1 MTNPSPRSCQ
11 LLSHLPFLP
20 SPPLLFP
27 PSDFPS
33 TLPPPPCDVFPVPS
47 LVGSVHVDSSLSLQT
62 RDSISAGVPSH
73 LPNPPHHSLEWRKA
87 AKRPRTNSFVTKN
100 SQVLKMRGMQLVN
113 TITETF
119 LLSLLYSYIYVCIY
133 VCMYVLYVLEGDWLI
148 ACSIIAPS
156 HPLYKIESFTFVS
169 SPSLVMIVMIPF
181 LDAAEELADQVSQLV
196 LDPRDRTVET
206 RVQTKCSLPK
216 IPSSHTHRPSI
227 LTYNTGKSRTNC
239 KSLPILLEEGS
250 LLCMMMKLLYLLLQ
264 LLLSHCHQL

>member
-133 VCMYVLYVLEGDWLI
+133 VCMYVLYVCMYWKVIGLLHAVLLPLLI
-148 ACSIIAPS
+148 LCIR
-156 HPLYKIESFTFVS
+156 LKVS
-169 SPSLVMIVMIPF
+169 L
-181 LDAAEELADQVSQLV
+181 L
-196 LDPRDRTVET
+196 
-206 RVQTKCSLPK
+206 SLP
-216 IPSSHTHRPSI
+216 
-227 LTYNTGKSRTNC
+227 
-239 KSLPILLEEGS
+239 LP
-250 LLCMMMKLLYLLLQ
+250 
-264 LLLSHCHQL
+264 LS

>member
-1 MTNPSPRSCQ
+1 M
-11 LLSHLPFLP
+11 
-20 SPPLLFP
+20 
-27 PSDFPS
+27 
-33 TLPPPPCDVFPVPS
+33 
-47 LVGSVHVDSSLSLQT
+47 
-62 RDSISAGVPSH
+62 
-73 LPNPPHHSLEWRKA
+73 
-87 AKRPRTNSFVTKN
+87 
-100 SQVLKMRGMQLVN
+100 
-113 TITETF
+113 
-119 LLSLLYSYIYVCIY
+119 YVCI
-133 VCMYVLYVLEGDWLI
+133 VCMYVSMYVCIVCLYVLEGDWLI

-250 LLCMMMKLLYLLLQ
+250 LPCMMMKLLHLLLQ